1 MALQL
6 VKTNSF
12 ALTIPVSIPSEDPK
26 KPITG
31 SFTAT
36 FRYRNREQR
45 EELLEAMKDGKL
57 DDAAFFASD
66 VIKIDGIG
74 GEDGENLT
82 PDQQK
87 AAVLDRVELC
97 QALFAEFWSHMTGA
111 GAKNSKTSPRR
122 CPAAA
127 SDAM

>member
-12 ALTIPVSIPSEDPK
+12 ALTIPVSIPSDDPK

-36 FRYRNREQR
+36 FKYRNREQR

-74 GEDGENLT
+74 GEDGENMT
-82 PDQQK
+82 PEQQK

-97 QALFAEFWSHMTGA
+97 QALFAEFWAHMTGA

-122 CPAAA
+122 
-127 SDAM
+127 